1 MKKPTL
7 TTREVRFVA
16 GNVAVEYRA
25 VGDKTPVAFTGN
37 AIVCGSRS
45 RNLGGFYEVIDPSAL
60 NEADMSDVVG
70 LFNHNN
76 DILLGRNTSATL
88 TLSRTEGGGLAY
100 RIAYD
105 PLDTDH
111 VRVMRKIERGD
122 VVGSSFAFRVPE
134 GGDTWVK
141 EEGDAD
147 CYLRTVYKISRVS
160 DVGPVTSPAYADSTA
175 AKRSLGQFKEAQTP
189 ENSPEIA
196 PETRTHAVEIDLLPD
211 GTLAGTLIPDR
222 ASAPS
227 LAMRR
232 HQLAQYSR

>member
-1 MKKPTL
+1 MKKPIL
-7 TTREVRFVA
+7 ATREVRFVA
-16 GNVAVEYRA
+16 GDVAVEYRA
-25 VGDKTPVAFTGN
+25 AGDKTPVAFTGN

-45 RNLGGFYEVIDPSAL
+45 RNLGGFVEVIDPSAL

-76 DILLGRNTSATL
+76 DILLGRNTSQTL
-88 TLSRTEGGGLAY
+88 TLSRTAGGGLAY

-105 PLDTDH
+105 ALDTDH

-122 VVGSSFAFRVPE
+122 VVGSSFAFRVPD

-141 EEGDAD
+141 EEAETGPD

-175 AKRSLGQFKEAQTP
+175 AKRSLTYFKEGQIP
-189 ENSPEIA
+189 EHDPEIA
-196 PETRTHAVEIDLLPD
+196 PEPAPEAVEIAPE
-211 GTLAGTLIPDR
+211 PVENR
-222 ASAPS
+222 AAHAPS

-232 HQLAQYSR
+232 HQLDQYNR